1 MMITIL
7 ALIYLMGITV
17 VFSNA
22 KRDGMLKV
30 SDVIMIIVSPCML
43 IPILCLRITSF
54 FIDVEKVLKTYD
66 QNNA

>member
-1 MMITIL
+1 MITIL
-7 ALIYLMGITV
+7 VLIYLMGITV